1 MIIEEFFDVRIE
13 SRNIEHFTKLGYN
26 VKKGDTI
33 KVKSSHLSKGSHTKI
48 KIKCDYCKEEFTRK
62 SKDHWKIKNKDK
74 TKTVDKDACFSC
86 GKCKSKESIDTFF
99 DGVRPMQRPEIK
111 EKVRKTNLERYGT
124 PCALN
129 NPEIKK
135 KGERTLIERYGVDNF
150 FKVEGFAEI
159 AKATSLKKYGYE
171 HFMSDPVK
179 KAQAVAKRIET
190 VYLKGNAPTS
200 RQQIY
205 LHEILGGELNYPMSS
220 LMLDIAFPEDKIY
233 LEYQGSGHDLDVKLG
248 KCTEEEFKQKEI
260 NRYYYMRKLGWKMIE
275 VISKKDDLPNQN
287 KIAEMLILSLDVLK
301 NHSYISFDIDN
312 NTVKHSGVFHNYDY
326 GEIISGHRFRKIY
339 ETGRFDEI
347 IDPKAI

>member
-1 MIIEEFFDVRIE
+1 MIIEDFFDVRIE

-74 TKTVDKDACFSC
+74 TKTVDKDACIHC
-86 GKCKSKESIDTFF
+86 GFKKTKESSDLFF
-99 DGVRPMQRPEIK
+99 DGILPAQTKSVQ
-111 EKVRKTNLERYGT
+111 EKRENTNLKRYGT
-124 PCALN
+124 ACTLN
-129 NPEIKK
+129 HPDIKK
-135 KGERTLIERYGVDNF
+135 KVIETMIKNHGVDNF
-150 FKVEGFAEI
+150 FKVEGFSEI
-159 AKATSLKKYGYE
+159 AKATNLKKYGYE

-190 VYLKGNAPTS
+190 IYLKGNAPTS

-205 LHEILGGELNYPMSS
+205 LHEILGGKLNYPMSS

-248 KCTEEEFKQKEI
+248 KCTEEEFKRKEI
-260 NRYYYMRKLGWKMIE
+260 NRYYYMKKLGWKMIE

-287 KIAEMLILSLDVLK
+287 KIAEMLMLSLDVLK

-312 NTVKHSGVFHNYDY
+312 NKVKHSGVFHDYDY